1 MPEFIGLDGEGT
13 TREDGSHD
21 YVLLA
26 ASTGSCVEQWE
37 SGGLSTRE
45 CFDYLLSVSANH
57 HDAVFVGFSF
67 GYDINMMLRD
77 LPRSDLKRLH
87 ENNSVDW
94 IPEQGKRYW
103 LKFIPNKWFE
113 LSYFEYDT
121 KRKQWPKAKAKIKV
135 WDVFGFFQ
143 MSFIR
148 ALEDWKVGAASQEF
162 IADMKLRRGKF
173 DASDADEIK
182 RYCFEEVKYLV
193 EMCHLLQESMDDAGI
208 ECKQYH
214 GAGAIANALL
224 RQHNAKDFILQKP
237 ANEMLWDAILR
248 SYFGGRIETFVAG
261 FVPDAVYDY
270 DINSAYPNAIRKL
283 PDIASAKWARTMR
296 YDPSREYALWRVS
309 WALAPGE
316 NIAPFPWRDAG
327 GNIYYIPAGQG
338 WYHAPEVR
346 AAINAGFAITVH
358 EGITCTPLDD
368 SQPFKW
374 VEEIYYERQQAKAR
388 GDKREKVL
396 KLGLN
401 SLYGKFAQAVSGKNR
416 AGPFQC
422 FFYAG
427 YITSYCRSMLLA
439 AAMQKPDGILAFA
452 TDGILSLNQLDLDFG
467 KDLGQWENKTVID
480 DGLLFVQP
488 GLVVSKYE
496 SFVRTRGVDRSA
508 IGFDTFNEAWK
519 TDGFGARVTARD
531 TRFISLGRALQ
542 HGLDK
547 NAMNE
552 VWRRWQSHDTEI
564 TFFPAR
570 KWPGQWKSE
579 SFCKLELRSGF
590 EGLSGEYK
598 KGLEIDH
605 QEMEPVD
612 FLDSLFIS
620 S

>member
-1 MPEFIGLDGEGT
+1 MPEFIALDGEGL

-26 ASTGSCVEQWE
+26 SSTGSCVEQWQF
-37 SGGLSTRE
+37 GGLSTRQ
-45 CFDYLLSVSANH
+45 CFDYLLSVSVNH
-57 HDAVFVGFSF
+57 PDAVFIGFSF

-77 LPRSDLKRLH
+77 MPRSDLKRLH

-94 IPEQGKRYW
+94 IPEQGQRFW
-103 LKFIPNKWFE
+103 MKFIPNKWFE
-113 LSYFEYDT
+113 LSYFEFDT
-121 KRKQWPKAKAKIKV
+121 VHNKWPKAKARIKI

-162 IADMKLRRGKF
+162 IAEMKLRRGKF
-173 DASDADEIK
+173 DAQDAEEIK

-193 EMCHLLQESMDDAGI
+193 EMGNLLQESMDDAGI
-208 ECKQYH
+208 DCKQYH
-214 GAGAIANALL
+214 GAGAIANTLL
-224 RQHNAKDFILQKP
+224 RSHSAKDFILQRP
-237 ANEMLWDAILR
+237 ANDMLWDAILR

-261 FVPDAVYDY
+261 FVPEPVYDY

-283 PDIASAKWARTMR
+283 PDLASAHWARTR
-296 YDPSREYALWRVS
+296 NYDPNREYALWRVS
-309 WALAPGE
+309 WELGPDAR
-316 NIAPFPWRDAG
+316 IAPFPYRDAS
-327 GNIYYIPAGQG
+327 GNIYYVRKGEG

-346 AAINAGFAITVH
+346 SAYNAGLPIRIH
-358 EGITCTPLDD
+358 EGITCTPSSDA
-368 SQPFKW
+368 QPFKW

-401 SLYGKFAQAVSGKNR
+401 SLYGKFAQAISGKDK

-427 YITSYCRSMLLA
+427 YITSYCRGMLLA
-439 AAMQKPDGILAFA
+439 AAMQAPDGILAFA
-452 TDGILSLNQLDLDFG
+452 TDGILSLNKLDLDFG
-467 KDLGQWENKTVID
+467 KELGQWENKTVVE

-488 GLVVSKYE
+488 GLVVSRYE

-508 IGFDTFNEAWK
+508 IGFDTFYNAWLEH
-519 TDGFGARVTARD
+519 GFSAKVTARD

-542 HGLDK
+542 HGGDK
-547 NAMNE
+547 ALMNE
-552 VWRRWQSHDTEI
+552 VWRRWVSHDTEI

-570 KWPGQWKSE
+570 KWPLEWKTDTY
-579 SFCKLELRSGF
+579 CKLDLRAGF
-590 EGLSGEYK
+590 EGMSGPYQ

-612 FLDSLFIS
+612 FLDSLFVS
-620 S
+620 T